1 MKDQNQDQRIG
12 ISVKD
17 EKQEQRIKNSVKDQ
31 NQDRDQNCERS
42 ESGAKDQKLEQ
53 SMSWQ
58 QWKQTSHQP
67 QLSQGRVHIATFEWF
82 FSYLISSLGQKC
94 KFSTK

>member
-42 ESGAKDQKLEQ
+42 ESGAKDQNRCE
-53 SMSWQ
+53 
-58 QWKQTSHQP
+58 
-67 QLSQGRVHIATFEWF
+67 G
-82 FSYLISSLGQKC
+82 
-94 KFSTK
+94 